1 MWRGTYFRFRIVLI
15 GLLLCLGYPS
25 WGLVNV
31 VNYDNHS
38 ALAKAKEY
46 DLTMDLKKLYKP
58 DGSFDMVLYDSYVAR
73 ADRALAEKYYL
84 EYLKDVNESFQR
96 AAVCARLG
104 EMFSGSVSHHV
115 ATTWDRSKARMYYG
129 KALEAEPERIGWPTL
144 QARGFF
150 ATDANSPE
158 AQLESY
164 MDYYEWLLSLDE
176 KKLRE
181 KALPTRPP
189 RTIPP
194 AKKLDPMRKRFEE
207 QMRTMP
213 RPKTAGGGFLEF
225 IKGQADVTA
234 HNLVHRA
241 TGRMAYDPMT
251 RMWSRDRAVKYLL
264 VLAERFPG
272 TSAAERAKAKLAET
286 TAEIADDMLALFE
299 NELDDRWDLAFIPA
313 VQHAVARGEP
323 FFFDLKAGKLAPTPR
338 HLHSEQ
344 AYTHLKKQGG
354 DYLAWDGS
362 LITLPDD
369 QILAVRATSPGLV
382 GENRR
387 QWSISYGISEEM
399 LFPYDLW
406 FITEDGQKYLL
417 RLAGVRPEGIHLF
430 YRTVTDKEFKS
441 GGEGT
446 RKPDTTNDDGA
457 SESVPRDVE

>member
-1 MWRGTYFRFRIVLI
+1 MLI
-15 GLLLCLGYPS
+15 GLLLCLGS
-25 WGLVNV
+25 TSSGLVRV
-31 VNYDNHS
+31 VNYDNHP

-58 DGSFDMVLYDSYVAR
+58 DGTFDKELYHSYVAR

-84 EYLKDVNESFQR
+84 EYLEDVNESFQR

-115 ATTWDRSKARMYYG
+115 ATRWDRSKARMYYG

-158 AQLESY
+158 AQFESY

-176 KKLRE
+176 KKIRE
-181 KALPTRPP
+181 KGLPTRPP
-189 RTIPP
+189 RAISP
-194 AKKLDPMRKRFEE
+194 AKELDPMRERMRKRFEE
-207 QMRTMP
+207 QMQTMP

-272 TSAAERAKAKLAET
+272 TSAAERAKARLAET
-286 TAEIADDMLALFE
+286 TAEIVGDMLAPFR
-299 NELDDRWDLAFIPA
+299 NELNERGDLAFIPA
-313 VQHAVARGEP
+313 VQHAVAWGEP
-323 FFFDLKAGKLAPTPR
+323 FFFDLKAGKFTPTPGY
-338 HLHSEQ
+338 LHSEK
-344 AYTHLKKQGG
+344 AYSYLKKQGG

-369 QILAVRATSPGLV
+369 RIHAVRATSPGLI

-387 QWSISYGISEEM
+387 RWSISYGIAEE
-399 LFPYDLW
+399 LVCPYDLW
-406 FITEDGQKYLL
+406 FIAEDGRKYLL
-417 RLAGVRPEGIHLF
+417 RVAGVRPEGMHLF
-430 YRTVTDKEFKS
+430 YRRVTDEEFES
-441 GGEGT
+441 GGEDV
-446 RKPDTTNDDGA
+446 RKPDTTGAHDA
-457 SESVPRDVE
+457 SESVAPGLE

>member
-1 MWRGTYFRFRIVLI
+1 M
-15 GLLLCLGYPS
+15 
-25 WGLVNV
+25 
-31 VNYDNHS
+31 
-38 ALAKAKEY
+38 
-46 DLTMDLKKLYKP
+46 
-58 DGSFDMVLYDSYVAR
+58 
-73 ADRALAEKYYL
+73 AEKYYL

-96 AAVCARLG
+96 ATVYARLG

-115 ATTWDRSKARMYYG
+115 ATTWDRSKARMYYR

-144 QARGFF
+144 QAREFF
-150 ATDANSPE
+150 ATDANSPQ
-158 AQLESY
+158 AQFESY

-176 KKLRE
+176 KKRRE

-189 RTIPP
+189 RAIPP
-194 AKKLDPMRKRFEE
+194 AKELDPMRERMRKRFEQ
-207 QMRTMP
+207 QMQTMP
-213 RPKTAGGGFLEF
+213 RPKTTGGGFLEF
-225 IKGQADVTA
+225 IKGQADVAA

-241 TGRMAYDPMT
+241 TGRMAYAPRT
-251 RMWSRDRAVKYLL
+251 GMWSRDRAVKYLL

-313 VQHAVARGEP
+313 VRRAVARREP
-323 FFFDLKAGKLAPTPR
+323 FFFDLKAGKLTPAPG

-344 AYTHLKKQGG
+344 AYTYLKKQGG

-369 QILAVRATSPGLV
+369 QIVAVRATSPGLM

-387 QWSISYGISEEM
+387 QWSISYGISEEL

-406 FITEDGQKYLL
+406 FIAEDGEKYLL
-417 RLAGVRPEGIHLF
+417 CLAGARPEGMHVF
-430 YRTVTDKEFKS
+430 YRRVTDEEFGS
-441 GGEGT
+441 GEDSA
-446 RKPDTTNDDGA
+446 RKPDTTEDDSA
-457 SESVPRDVE
+457 SEGMPRDVE